1 MPSFPLSL
9 ELCAA
14 TRLLLVGCLRH
25 VLVLGSKAPRGEKS
39 DSTMGCGL
47 LECRGQVNV
56 THLCLF
62 QVVTHRILLL
72 QVQPDGHESPK
83 HSQVGGQV
91 KGCVPLL

>member
-1 MPSFPLSL
+1 MPGFPLSL

-14 TRLLLVGCLRH
+14 AHLLLEGCLRH
-25 VLVLGSKAPRGEKS
+25 VLVLGSKAPSQEKS

-47 LECRGQVNV
+47 LECRGQVDV

-72 QVQPDGHESPK
+72 PVQPDGHESPQ
-83 HSQVGGQV
+83 HSQVGSQL